1 MRTLVILWTSAVLV
15 SLAGCVLDNNSRT
28 DQNVPPPIINVPPSE
43 KLDATELR
51 QGIKDDIVASSNAT
65 SSQMTGAV
73 NASIS
78 KLAEKVVGLE
88 AAITTSITATANVNT
103 QASAELR
110 AKLEASLTA
119 VAEIRTELKM
129 TNEFNARVESKIS
142 LDANL
147 IKDLNAKID
156 TLNVSLAAQVAG
168 MANGQVGLLNK
179 IDSRLEQVTSTAG
192 RDITYFPKEAVE
204 IIVCIMGVVAVGIGW
219 IGRNARL
226 REKLRTDEEKDE
238 RKVLSD
244 LLMETLAMLPESRS
258 KEVRELK
265 DKLANRTRIDIPP
278 EPGK

>member
-1 MRTLVILWTSAVLV
+1 MRITPVLLILLS
-15 SLAGCVLDNNSRT
+15 GCILDNNST
-28 DQNVPPPIINVPPSE
+28 TKQDVPPPIINVPPNQ
-43 KLDATELR
+43 KVDTTDLR

-78 KLAEKVVGLE
+78 KLAEKIVGLE
-88 AAITTSITATANVNT
+88 AAITLAITNTLTVNS

-110 AKLEASLTA
+110 AQLQATLQMLTEIKVSFQMITTFNTSMEAKFSADASL
-119 VAEIRTELKM
+119 IR
-129 TNEFNARVESKIS
+129 
-142 LDANL
+142 
-147 IKDLNAKID
+147 DLNAKVD
-156 TLNVSLAAQVAG
+156 TLNAQLTSQIAG

-204 IIVCIMGVVAVGIGW
+204 LIAIIMGVVVVGIVW

-226 REKLRTDEEKDE
+226 REKLRADEERDE
-238 RKVLSD
+238 RKILSD

-265 DKLANRTRIDIPP
+265 DRLANRTRIDIPA